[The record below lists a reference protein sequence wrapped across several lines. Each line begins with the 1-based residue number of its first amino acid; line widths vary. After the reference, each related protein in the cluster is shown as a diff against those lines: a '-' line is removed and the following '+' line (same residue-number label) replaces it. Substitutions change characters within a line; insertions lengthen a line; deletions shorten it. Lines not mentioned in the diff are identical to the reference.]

1 MDGKTVLCCV
11 SGRTNITLDRP
22 AYQSSLHKTYFA
34 KRAVDGNRN
43 GDLYNGSCTVTV
55 SSSNCLT
62 WWAVDLGTAQLV
74 TEVLISNRIDRFS
87 KLSLNT
93 SNWFIQ

>member
-1 MDGKTVLCCV
+1 MRICCV
-11 SGRTNITLDRP
+11 LGRINIALNRP

-43 GDLYNGSCTVTV
+43 GDLYKGSCTVTE
-55 SSSNCLT
+55 SCSNCLT
-62 WWAVDLGTAQLV
+62 LWAVDLGTAQLV

-87 KLSLNT
+87 KLFLNT
-93 SNWFIQ
+93 SNWFIL